1 MTSVPSRTTAARA
14 QASPCSFLSSTRAQ
28 PSSNSARSWSRSSSA
43 LVQYI
48 FLGSMKTTGS
58 SRRMAERSIMYASF
72 TEAGVYTFRPGVCA

>member
-28 PSSNSARSWSRSSSA
+28 PSSNSVRSWSRSSSA

-48 FLGSMKTTGS
+48 LGSMKTTGS